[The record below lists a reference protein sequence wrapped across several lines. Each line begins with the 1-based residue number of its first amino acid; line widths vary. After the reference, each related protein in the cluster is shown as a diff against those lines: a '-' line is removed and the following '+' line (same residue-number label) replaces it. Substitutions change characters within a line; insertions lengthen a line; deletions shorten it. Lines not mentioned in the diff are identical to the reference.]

1 MQICAHL
8 LLFWCFFGALPWCS
22 PYAFDLI
29 LVFLGKNGAPGWCK
43 ICAHLVLF
51 FQHGAPGWCK
61 MCPHLAFFPSR
72 WCSWLVHNL
81 CSSGVFSSKLCS
93 WLLHSSGVFSSKWFS
108 WLVRNLCPSDLFFFK
123 MVLLARLLAGATCV
137 LIWCFP
143 SKWCSWLVQ
152 NLLMLPQ
159 QRSRQGTW
167 FMVGWKFGAF
177 LVLFWA
183 DCGQVGAKCVL
194 TLCSFSRLCSQL
206 VPREEGWRWMR
217 AQRMWG
223 DSHPNVGWTGGAAQG
238 ELVEKLAQGWPKR
251 KIDYSSR
258 LCRPFWGFIFSGAFL
273 HKLLNAKPFLKCY
286 WAEG

>member
-159 QRSRQGTW
+159 QRSRQGN
-167 FMVGWKFGAF
+167 MIYGW
-177 LVLFWA
+177 L
-183 DCGQVGAKCVL
+183 
-194 TLCSFSRLCSQL
+194 
-206 VPREEGWRWMR
+206 
-217 AQRMWG
+217 
-223 DSHPNVGWTGGAAQG
+223 
-238 ELVEKLAQGWPKR
+238 
-251 KIDYSSR
+251 KIR
-258 LCRPFWGFIFSGAFL
+258 CFSGAFL
-273 HKLLNAKPFLKCY
+273 GRLWSSWCKWMCAHLVFFLEVVLAAGAKRGRLEVNARAEDVRWFASECGVDGWCGTGWIGGEVGTRLAKKKNWLQQPFMQTILGLHLFWCFF
-286 WAEG
+286 A